1 GQKHTY
7 YTVPVMRDTPS
18 DLLRELDKHPER
30 SSSTGHGSRRY
41 NWRIV
46 SVEATDLVEE
56 VFCATVD
63 GTHSFVRHDNIL
75 TGNCSVWSTRYMT
88 KDDPSYPFVKLANNS
103 FLGVGVGFDTE
114 GAKKGFVVQE
124 PVREGVYEVPDT
136 REGWADSVGVV
147 INAYLKTGAKLPEF
161 DYSQI

>member
-1 GQKHTY
+1 Y
-7 YTVPVMRDTPS
+7 SVSFMRDTLS
-18 DLLRELDKHPER
+18 EEFFVLDKHRER
-30 SSSTGHGSRRY
+30 VSSNGHGSRRY

-46 SVEATDLVEE
+46 SVEETDLVEE

-63 GTHSFVRHDNIL
+63 GTHSFVLEDNIL

-114 GAKKGFVVQE
+114 RSEERRVGKE
-124 PVREGVYEVPDT
+124 EGMWRKP
-136 REGWADSVGVV
+136 
-147 INAYLKTGAKLPEF
+147 
-161 DYSQI
+161 SQS

>member
-1 GQKHTY
+1 QKAAQEAYHNLWSFKWSPPGRGLWAMGT
-7 YTVPVMRDTPS
+7 
-18 DLLRELDKHPER
+18 ER
-30 SSSTGHGSRRY
+30 VHGERGSSTAL
-41 NWRIV
+41 N
-46 SVEATDLVEE
+46 
-56 VFCATVD
+56 
-63 GTHSFVRHDNIL
+63 
-75 TGNCSVWSTRYMT
+75 NCSVWSTRYMT

-147 INAYLKTGAKLPEF
+147 INAYLKTGA
-161 DYSQI
+161 